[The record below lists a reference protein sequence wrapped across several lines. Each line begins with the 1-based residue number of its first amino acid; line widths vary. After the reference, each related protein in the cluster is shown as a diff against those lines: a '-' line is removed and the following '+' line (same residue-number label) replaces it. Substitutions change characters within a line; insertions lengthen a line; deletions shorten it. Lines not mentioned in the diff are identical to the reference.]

1 MDRIWNAVTAI
12 SRVAVWFGGAMLF
25 FAAGLVTTEVTMRK
39 LIPSIIGWGESLA
52 GALGATGLAA
62 TFEGWQ
68 TGFRAFIFSG
78 SDEISGYLFAVGT
91 SWSLAYVLCTRG
103 HIRIDA
109 LYGRLPLKLRGW
121 LDLLALALLGVF
133 VAAMVYRAYDVTA
146 TNFIETNR
154 SNTNLRIPLALPQFP
169 WFAGIFLFAVAIV
182 LAFVRTFFAL
192 LRGDYIMARDTAGVA
207 TMDEE
212 IESEMAS
219 LGLGKQNGGKS

>member
-146 TNFIETNR
+146 INLVEYNR
-154 SNTNLRIPLALPQFP
+154 SNTNLRIPLAWAQVP
-169 WFAGIFLFAVAIV
+169 WLAGFGLFAFALAIAW
-182 LAFVRTFFAL
+182 LRTLIAL
-192 LRGDYIMARDTAGVA
+192 LRGDYAKAAATAGVA
-207 TMDEE
+207 TQDEE
-212 IESEMAS
+212 IEAELA
-219 LGLGKQNGGKS
+219 GLGIQRPHH